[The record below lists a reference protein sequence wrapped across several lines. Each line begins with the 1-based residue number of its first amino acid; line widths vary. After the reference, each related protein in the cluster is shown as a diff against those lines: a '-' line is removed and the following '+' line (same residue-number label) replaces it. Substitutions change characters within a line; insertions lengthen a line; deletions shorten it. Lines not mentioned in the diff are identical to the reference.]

1 MSVKLNKNL
10 LNTQKNL
17 FNNHV
22 KTFTGFYSD
31 SWNSFITSATS
42 STAWGGLAINE
53 DGLCFAIQNI
63 SSNVLNYSRDGGNS
77 WVTLT
82 LGTSNLWRSIT
93 YSKELDR
100 FVVVGEGPTHRIMYS
115 NKPNPINVAD
125 WSIATSGVQTMNYQD
140 VIYSAGVFIAC
151 ANSGNDSGEIDLFY
165 RRILVSFN
173 GINWRV
179 DSPPLT
185 LSEQRNLWK
194 TISYG
199 NGTFI
204 IASNGVGASSPDTTL
219 SRLIYS
225 TNDGNTWSLARS
237 SKPSIITSNNGWQ
250 DSAYSPKLNLFI
262 LVGNSGPNRLIYSN
276 NGQNWT
282 DNRITASINNLQ
294 LTAITWSPEL
304 ELFIAVDSTSAN
316 KIFITSGDGINWT
329 FRFLSIR
336 NKTNANFIIWNKKH
350 NNFIISFT
358 SATTNNTN
366 ISNTK
371 PLGINSI
378 SNFIQNTQEL
388 TSFSYFIN
396 QNESEILMYRNI
408 NFGISP
414 IINVN
419 VNNSYFIDREFPN
432 GISLNT
438 SNGVI
443 YGNYTGSEESIER
456 KIKVLNNSTNQ
467 TIETLIKI
475 NFITIP
481 LLIDTFYYYIDNQN
495 TPLLSSLSSPY
506 KINLIKDEYVFL
518 PFVSAKINPLF
529 FSIDLNPTNFLI
541 NLDQD
546 KGIIKINRRDL
557 NLTSTVSELEIQVKS
572 EIEEFDDIKTK
583 LYFNTEVKTPVKFNL
598 TDDRIIEFKTVKLET
613 RLNRTLVFAAWV
625 AVAFFGVRF
634 PSGDGSSDWAY
645 EKVKIY
651 STAELTIKEYS
662 VTDTKYLP
670 FSFKIKD
677 SQYVINKII
686 FMSRTISGSISSG
699 SLNETSWT
707 VDPDDPDSESE
718 YNSYKNSLGIFI
730 VMEIVIKDNNTNFF
744 TNVQVGYETYNF
756 FESFFPVNTYSR
768 SSFSVKN
775 LGNNIYRYE
784 APVPIPSV
792 VLNRQVTD
800 IIFT

>member
-53 DGLCFAIQNI
+53 NGLCFAIQNV
-63 SSNVLNYSRDGGNS
+63 SSNVLNYSIDGGNS
-77 WVTLT
+77 WVALT
-82 LGTSNLWRSIT
+82 LGTSNLWKSIT

-100 FVVVGEGPTHRIMYS
+100 FVVVGEGSTHRIMYS
-115 NKPNPINVAD
+115 NKPNPINAAD
-125 WSIATSGVQTMNYQD
+125 WSTTTTGVQTMNYQD

-151 ANSGNDSGEIDLFY
+151 ANSGVNTPPFDLTF

-173 GINWRV
+173 GIDWRI
-179 DSPPLT
+179 DTPPIQLANQ
-185 LSEQRNLWK
+185 LNLWK
-194 TISYG
+194 TVTYG

-204 IASNGVGASSPDTTL
+204 IASNGAQSTSFP
-219 SRLIYS
+219 RLIYS

-250 DSAYSPKLNLFI
+250 DSVYSPKLNLFI
-262 LVGNSGPNRLIYSN
+262 LVGNSGANRLIYSN

-282 DNRITASINNLQ
+282 DDRITTSINNLQ

-304 ELFIAVDSTSAN
+304 ELFIAVDSTSTN

-329 FRFLSIR
+329 FRSLSITS
-336 NKTNANFIIWNKKH
+336 KTSANSIIWNKKH

-358 SATTNNTN
+358 TGTSNNTN

-378 SNFIQNTQEL
+378 SNFIQNTQGL
-388 TSFSYFIN
+388 TNFSYFIN

-414 IINVN
+414 IININ
-419 VNNSYFIDREFPN
+419 VNNSYFIDRNFPN

-443 YGNYTGSEESIER
+443 YGNYSGSEESIER
-456 KIKVLNNSTNQ
+456 KIKVLNNSTSQ
-467 TIETLIKI
+467 TIETSIKI
-475 NFITIP
+475 NFVTIP

-495 TPLLSSLSSPY
+495 TPLSSTY
-506 KINLIKDEYVFL
+506 TINLTQDEYVLL
-518 PFVSAKINPLF
+518 PQVSSKINPLYF
-529 FSIDLNPTNFLI
+529 AVESNPSNFLI

-557 NLTSTVSELEIQVKS
+557 NLTTSISSMLIEVIS
-572 EIEEFDDIKTK
+572 EIEEAGDKTIT
-583 LYFNTEVKTPVKFNL
+583 LSFNTHIRTLLKFNL
-598 TDDRIIEFKTVKLET
+598 IDDRLIDFNITLIEIRINWELIFIL
-613 RLNRTLVFAAWV
+613 WV
-625 AVAFFGVRF
+625 AVVFFGVRF
-634 PSGDGSSDWAY
+634 GGGDGRIEWPTIRTPIS
-645 EKVKIY
+645 
-651 STAELTIKEYS
+651 STARLTIKEYS
-662 VTDTKYLP
+662 VVDTTFLP

-677 SQYVINKII
+677 TQYSINRIN
-686 FMSRTISGSISSG
+686 FSSRLINRSVTIGPP
-699 SLNETSWT
+699 NERFWT
-707 VDPDDPDSESE
+707 VDPESES
-718 YNSYKNSLGIFI
+718 SYRYYSDKLGIFLI
-730 VMEIVIKDNNTNFF
+730 LEITIKDNNPNFF
-744 TNVQVGYETYNF
+744 TNVEIGDSYA
-756 FESFFPVNTYSR
+756 R
-768 SSFSVKN
+768 SSFSITH

-784 APVPIPSV
+784 MRISGIPAV
-792 VLNRQVTD
+792 VLNQQVTN
-800 IIFT
+800 ITFIN